1 MGNVPVP
8 IEVLDFEKSIWRKIM
23 KERIYL
29 VTGPT
34 GEVLIKAPSRNTAI
48 ASVANVQYTASVA
61 TQDELVD
68 MITKGHLV
76 INARPDTQELDFGD
90 E

>member
-1 MGNVPVP
+1 
-8 IEVLDFEKSIWRKIM
+8 M

-34 GEVLIKAPSRNTAI
+34 GDTLIKAPSRNAAVAFV
-48 ASVANVQYTASVA
+48 ASLQYNATVA
-61 TQDELVD
+61 TQDELVQ
-68 MITKGHLV
+68 MLTKGHVV
-76 INARPDTQELDFGD
+76 IYARPDNQELFGD